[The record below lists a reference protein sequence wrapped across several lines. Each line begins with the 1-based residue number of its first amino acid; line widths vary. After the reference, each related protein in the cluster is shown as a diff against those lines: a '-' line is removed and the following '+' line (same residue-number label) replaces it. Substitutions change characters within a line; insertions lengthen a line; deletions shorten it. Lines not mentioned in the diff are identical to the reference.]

1 MSEITA
7 DHSYLLRSAAELEL
21 TEARRQKAEKT
32 KSLGS
37 PIQLTGNAIDIQIRG
52 NYAWIAE
59 SAHVAKKIDLE
70 TGKTLQIYRGH
81 HAPVTCLAFYDR
93 IPNSGDEKLLITGSW
108 DKTIKIWDTNTKGL
122 ISTTAAHDDFVK
134 TLLVVP
140 SVKLLVSSSSD
151 KIVKFWDL
159 TDVLEKPP
167 QPAGSVSAHSR
178 PVECIAGIANADGSV
193 TLFTADTMGVL
204 KVWKLEREG
213 GPRPRWRSTL
223 QDTLNHHRTRITEII
238 YDAASSDETVQ
249 VVPYQSESSDQ
260 KPIPPLTHPLP
271 VRAILPL
278 ALSDLEEPYIVTG
291 YGDVIR
297 LYDVSTPSEPE
308 VLGEIDA
315 HWHDVTALRLWVQ
328 KSRTDDGRT
337 RIEPWIISASLDGT
351 IRRWRFSELHD
362 SKPDNPAGQSKAT
375 VIAPTP
381 QPSGNAKDQ
390 VEITEEEERELAE
403 LMEED

>member
-21 TEARRQKAEKT
+21 TEARRQKADRT

-93 IPNSGDEKLLITGSW
+93 TPGSGDEKLLITGSW
-108 DKTIKIWDTNTKGL
+108 DKTKGL
-122 ISTTAAHDDFVK
+122 ISTMVAHDDFVK

-178 PVECIAGIANADGSV
+178 PVECIAGIANADGTV

-223 QDTLNHHRTRITEII
+223 LDNFNHHRTRITEII
-238 YDAASSDETVQ
+238 YDAGYIWTGNNNRPPCHAAHSLLQ
-249 VVPYQSESSDQ
+249 RSSDQ
-260 KPIPPLTHPLP
+260 TPIPPLTHPLP

-297 LYDVSTPSEPE
+297 LYDASTPSEPE

-328 KSRTDDGRT
+328 KSRMDDGRT
-337 RIEPWIISASLDGT
+337 RIELWIISTSLDGT
-351 IRRWRFSELHD
+351 IRRWRFSELRD
-362 SKPDNPAGQSKAT
+362 SKPDNPAGKSKAT
-375 VIAPTP
+375 VITP
-381 QPSGNAKDQ
+381 AHQPSGDAKDQ

>member
-21 TEARRQKAEKT
+21 TEARRQKAERT

-93 IPNSGDEKLLITGSW
+93 SPGSGM
-108 DKTIKIWDTNTKGL
+108 TIKIWDTNTKGL

-159 TDVLEKPP
+159 TDILEKPP

-178 PVECIAGIANADGSV
+178 PVECIAGIANADGTV

-213 GPRPRWRSTL
+213 GPRPRWRSIL

-238 YDAASSDETVQ
+238 YDAGYIWTASSDETVQ
-249 VVPYQSESSDQ
+249 VVPYPPGSSDQ
-260 KPIPPLTHPLP
+260 KPFPPLTHPLP

-278 ALSDLEEPYIVTG
+278 ALSDLEEPYVVTG

-315 HWHDVTALRLWVQ
+315 HWHDVTALRLWVH

-381 QPSGNAKDQ
+381 QPSGDAKDQ

>member
-21 TEARRQKAEKT
+21 TEARRQKAERT
-32 KSLGS
+32 KFLGS

-59 SAHVAKKIDLE
+59 SAHVTKKIDLE

-108 DKTIKIWDTNTKGL
+108 DKTKGL

-178 PVECIAGIANADGSV
+178 PVECIAGIANADGTV

-238 YDAASSDETVQ
+238 YDAGDIWTASSDETVQ
-249 VVPYQSESSDQ
+249 VVPYPPGSSGQ
-260 KPIPPLTHPLP
+260 KCIPPLTHPLP

-337 RIEPWIISASLDGT
+337 RIEPWIISTSLDGT